1 VLDVIEELESWGMN
15 MVIVTRELEFA
26 RRVADRAL
34 MMDKGRIVEASDPA
48 GFFSS
53 PKREGTHRFL
63 DHIA

>member
-1 VLDVIEELESWGMN
+1 
-15 MVIVTRELEFA
+15 
-26 RRVADRAL
+26 